1 MKEEDMLF
9 FSSLN
14 GKVKL
19 TEKERRMHRKHGN
32 NTKTMKKIE

>member
-1 MKEEDMLF
+1 MKEEETHF

-19 TEKERRMHRKHGN
+19 GEKERRIYRRHGN